1 MTLNFCCCREIWMLV
16 AVLQTAVQMDR
27 TVTVVVVVNL
37 ALIWILVAVLQTAVQ
52 MDRTDTVV
60 VVVNLALL
68 LSLLLLLVVVV
79 HNKSIISPPCR
90 SPIRFGFRSGRGHG

>member
-1 MTLNFCCCREIWMLV
+1 MALDFCCCREIWMLV
-16 AVLQTAVQMDR
+16 AVLQTPVQMDR

-60 VVVNLALL
+60 VVNLALL

-90 SPIRFGFRSGRGHG
+90 SPIHFGFRSGRGHG